1 MVPRLDLLRRQL
13 RVEQQLITGQGR
25 APFLAPPKTAASVR
39 QVPLPGTVV
48 DTLAAHLAEFEPGEL
63 GTVFSGEGGEP
74 LRRNRF
80 SERVWRPAVAA
91 AHLRPGTRFHEL
103 RHYYASLLI
112 RHGESVKTVQARLGH
127 ASAGETLDA
136 YAYLWPDSEDRTRE
150 AVDSALGLA
159 AVWGGG
165 VGIKALVRALM
176 TVSRP
181 VGGEQLEK
189 AGAWHLSW
197 TFALRVRPQVLRWSS
212 AHRASTVTSPAT

>member
-1 MVPRLDLLRRQL
+1 MTPCRGVKLPKVERIRVQPLTTEEVGAVTGAVGDRYRALVILAAGTGLRQGEVFGLTVPRLDLLRRQL
-13 RVEQQLITGQGR
+13 RVEQQLITVQGR

-112 RHGESVKTVQARLGH
+112 RHGESVKTVQARLKIF
-127 ASAGETLDA
+127 
-136 YAYLWPDSEDRTRE
+136 R
-150 AVDSALGLA
+150 
-159 AVWGGG
+159 
-165 VGIKALVRALM
+165 
-176 TVSRP
+176 
-181 VGGEQLEK
+181 
-189 AGAWHLSW
+189 
-197 TFALRVRPQVLRWSS
+197 
-212 AHRASTVTSPAT
+212 